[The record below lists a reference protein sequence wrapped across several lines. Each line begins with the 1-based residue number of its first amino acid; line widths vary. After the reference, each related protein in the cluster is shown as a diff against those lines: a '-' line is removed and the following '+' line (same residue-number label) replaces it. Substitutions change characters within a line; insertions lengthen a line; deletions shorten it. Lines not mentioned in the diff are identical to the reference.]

1 MLARLAPLGLLSALA
16 LLAACGSSS
25 GPVLEKVKEPPGST
39 LRVDVLI
46 PHEVR
51 SCAIGE
57 VCRFADQSEC
67 FTLSD
72 ASGPRLSFRPDAV
85 WFVPPDS
92 PDIAQA
98 PQSGCFRLV
107 IDTDTRA
114 AVESA
119 FNQLRQQAF
128 QMSDGE
134 VLLDLRLH
142 DFASIDA
149 GFKYYDTGIFLQPA
163 ALEQVGFPVIS
174 RETDYV
180 FSITGLPDLSS
191 GFAPEIDACAGT
203 NWQAQGAFGGTGY
216 TWVSARC
223 TTSSQLLW
231 HFLAQTYFELR
242 DVVHFQDVYRGNYP
256 SCGRA
261 AADPRDWFPRV
272 MFDCPVDPDSPTC
285 GSSATCGTS
294 QGIGSFVRHILAE
307 HWPKSV
313 EFVGNHCGNGIEDGN
328 FGEVGVDTGGDCD
341 LIGR

>member
-1 MLARLAPLGLLSALA
+1 MLARLSLMELLSALA
-16 LLAACGSSS
+16 LLSACGSSS
-25 GPVLEKVKEPPGST
+25 GPVLEKVKDPPGST

-98 PQSGCFRLV
+98 QQSGCFRLA
-107 IDTDTRA
+107 IDADTRA
-114 AVESA
+114 AIENA
-119 FNQLRQQAF
+119 FNQLRQQTF
-128 QMSDGE
+128 QLSSGE
-134 VLLDLRLH
+134 VLLDLRVH
-142 DFASIDA
+142 DFPSIDA
-149 GFKYYDTGIFLQPA
+149 GFKRWDTGIFLQPT
-163 ALEQVGFPVIS
+163 ALERDGFPVIS

-180 FSITGLPDLSS
+180 FSVTGLPDLSV
-191 GFAPEIDACAGT
+191 GYAPKIDACAGT

-216 TWVSARC
+216 TWVSAPC
-223 TTSSQLLW
+223 ATSSQLLW
-231 HFLAQTYFELR
+231 HFLAQSYFALR
-242 DVVHFQDVYRGNYP
+242 DVVRFQDVYRGNYP

-261 AADPRDWFPRV
+261 GAEPHEWFPRV
-272 MFDCPVDPDSPTC
+272 MYDCVADPDSPTC
-285 GSSATCGTS
+285 GDSAACGTA
-294 QGIGSFVRHILAE
+294 QGTASFLRHILAE
-307 HWPKSV
+307 HWPRTV
-313 EFVGNHCGNGIEDGN
+313 ELVGNHCGNGMEDGN